1 MTKIAV
7 LVGSVRA
14 DSLNK
19 NLASEIERLAPAG
32 TEFTYLE
39 IAELPLFSEDLEG
52 DVPESVAKLRADI
65 KAADGVLLATPEY
78 NRSITG
84 VMKNAIDWA
93 SRPYGDSAWEG
104 KPVGIVGA
112 SRAQWGSVAA
122 QQHLRTVMVY
132 LNTHVL
138 GAPEIYSGVYNP
150 LYDDTGELA
159 GDWEDRLTKYGAAF
173 TAHIQKLA

>member
-7 LVGSVRA
+7 LAGSVRA

-19 NLASEIERLAPAG
+19 KLAEEIERLAPAD
-32 TEFTYLE
+32 TEFVRLE
-39 IAELPLFSEDLEG
+39 IAELPLFSQDLEN
-52 DVPESVAKLRADI
+52 DVPASVAKLRADI
-65 KAADGVLLATPEY
+65 KAADGVLLVTPEY

-112 SRAQWGSVAA
+112 SAAQWGSVAA

-150 LYDDTGELA
+150 LYDENGALTD
-159 GDWEDRLTKYGAAF
+159 DWTDRLTKYAAAF
-173 TAHIQKLA
+173 TAHIQKLS